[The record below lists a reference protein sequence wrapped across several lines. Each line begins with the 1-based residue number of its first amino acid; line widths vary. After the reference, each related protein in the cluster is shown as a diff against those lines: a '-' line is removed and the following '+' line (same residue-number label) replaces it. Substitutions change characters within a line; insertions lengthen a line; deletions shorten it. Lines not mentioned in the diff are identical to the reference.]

1 MAAKAAAARV
11 KQVAPTAEYTSDKFT
26 AVMRTNVEQAAA
38 AEWLKNAEINIY
50 GAQSKL
56 KKPAT
61 KVTDPLNPA
70 APKIKR

>member
-1 MAAKAAAARV
+1 
-11 KQVAPTAEYTSDKFT
+11 
-26 AVMRTNVEQAAA
+26 MRTNVEQAAA

-61 KVTDPLNPA
+61 KVTDPLSPA